1 MIQALRNPHQYAK
14 IGREQMSNRADQ
26 IDATHNA
33 AVVNRRV
40 RKMFGTERPMAAI
53 INDFGDHLTIV
64 RYSEACAE
72 LENNGRDPETLD
84 RIVCAQL
91 DA

>member
-14 IGREQMSNRADQ
+14 IGHEQMSKRADQ

-53 INDFGDHLTIV
+53 MDDFGGHLTIV
-64 RYSEACAE
+64 RYSDACAE